1 MPTAAALVRAAHPEP
16 TVAVTALAT
25 AVAASS
31 GRGPVGTLLVAVT
44 VLTGQLSIGWCND
57 VVDVRRDQAAGRA
70 DKPVATGAVR
80 RRTVAIACLLA
91 LGACV
96 PLSFANGA
104 AAGVAHLL
112 VVAGGW
118 AYNLGLKRTP
128 LSVVPYAV
136 SFAALPVFVALG
148 LPGAPSPRPWV
159 VVAGGLLGVGAHFL
173 NVVPDV
179 EADRAAGVLGL
190 PQRAGAVWSGR
201 IGALLLATAAAVV
214 TFGPGGRV
222 PRWSLAGLALA
233 VVLALLAG
241 LPARA
246 GSRRP
251 FLLALGSAAVAV
263 VLLVGRGSAI
273 T

>member
-1 MPTAAALVRAAHPEP
+1 VRAAHPEP

-31 GRGPVGTLLVAVT
+31 GRGAAGTLLVAAT

-57 VVDVRRDQAAGRA
+57 VVDAGRDQAAGRA
-70 DKPVATGAVR
+70 DKPVATGAVP
-80 RRTVAIACLLA
+80 RRTVAVACVLA
-91 LGACV
+91 LAACV
-96 PLSFANGA
+96 PLSFANGP
-104 AAGVAHLL
+104 AAGAAHLV

-118 AYNLGLKRTP
+118 AYNLGFKRTP

-136 SFAALPVFVALG
+136 SFAALPTFLALG

-159 VVAGGLLGVGAHFL
+159 VVSGGLLGLGAHFL

-190 PQRAGAVWSGR
+190 PQRVGAVWSGR
-201 IGALLLATAAAVV
+201 IGALLLAAAAAVV
-214 TFGPGGRV
+214 TLGPGGRV
-222 PRWSLAGLALA
+222 PPWALAGL
-233 VVLALLAG
+233 VVGLLLALLAG

-251 FLLALGSAAVAV
+251 FMLALGAAAVAV
-263 VLLVGRGSAI
+263 VLLVARGSAI